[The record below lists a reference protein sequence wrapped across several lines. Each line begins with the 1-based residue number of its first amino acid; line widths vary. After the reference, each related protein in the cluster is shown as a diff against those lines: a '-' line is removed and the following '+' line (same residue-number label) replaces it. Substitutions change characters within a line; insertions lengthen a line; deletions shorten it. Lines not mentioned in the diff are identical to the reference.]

1 MLHQK
6 KEDVKMNKI
15 YLFVAISLEK
25 ATRYTGKVFEAYT
38 LHCYDGARSLSNPYK
53 TGFMEI

>member
-1 MLHQK
+1 
-6 KEDVKMNKI
+6 MNKI